1 MSEIEVL
8 NREIK
13 GLKALLT
20 GAWHDL
26 ASMSFTPYEYRE
38 KRNEMDRHSTELR
51 DCLKALDTEHRRARA
66 QFNSGTGA
74 TKPAA
79 RGLVTAR

>member
-38 KRNEMDRHSTELR
+38 KRNEMDRHGTELR
-51 DCLKALDTEHRRARA
+51 DCLKALDTEHRRARRR
-66 QFNSGTGA
+66 FNGTTDA
-74 TKPAA
+74 TKAIAQALASA
-79 RGLVTAR
+79 R